1 MNHPLVS
8 ILIPVYLVEQYI
20 ERCAHSVFGQ
30 TYDNMEF
37 IFVDDCSRDNSIQL
51 LEEVLAQYP
60 QRASQVRIIKHDQ
73 NEGLAVARNT
83 AISNA
88 SGDFVFNM
96 DSDDYIE
103 TDAMEALINLQEQTN
118 ADVVTGRMY
127 INDDEIDPHYVE
139 PFYQS
144 KDEMLTTIV
153 SDLWHHE
160 FVNRLVRRSLFIDHD
175 IKALP
180 HVNICEDWQLTA
192 KVVYYADIC
201 VTADKYTYHYVNNPS
216 SLVHCNKTWE
226 RMKIACYQENASL
239 MSLVDF
245 FSETKYA
252 KMICS
257 LFVIIECAFINNS
270 IKYYDKEFF
279 NECRSIILSIPSEY
293 HPSFKRCKITCIKL
307 GFHVFLLTLSFYRLK
322 QWFLSLLV

>member
-1 MNHPLVS
+1 MNRPLVS
-8 ILIPVYLVEQYI
+8 ILIPVYQVEQYI
-20 ERCAHSVFGQ
+20 ERCARSVFGQ
-30 TYDNMEF
+30 TYDNMEY
-37 IFVDDCSRDNSIQL
+37 IFVDDCSPDNSIQI
-51 LEEVLAQYP
+51 LEEVLAHYP
-60 QRASQVRIIKHDQ
+60 HRSSQVRIIKHDQ

-88 SGDFVFNM
+88 TGVFVFNL

-103 TDAMEALINLQEQTN
+103 TDTIEALVNLQEQTN

-160 FVNRLVRRSLFIDHD
+160 FVNRLVRRSLFIDHE

-180 HVNICEDWQLTA
+180 RVNICEDWQMTA

-201 VTADKYTYHYVNNPS
+201 VTADKYTYHYVYNPS
-216 SLVHCNKTWE
+216 SLVHSNTTWE
-226 RMKIACYQENASL
+226 KKKMASRQEN
-239 MSLVDF
+239 D
-245 FSETKYA
+245 
-252 KMICS
+252 
-257 LFVIIECAFINNS
+257 
-270 IKYYDKEFF
+270 
-279 NECRSIILSIPSEY
+279 
-293 HPSFKRCKITCIKL
+293 
-307 GFHVFLLTLSFYRLK
+307 
-322 QWFLSLLV
+322 

>member
-8 ILIPVYLVEQYI
+8 ILVPVYLVEQYI

-30 TYDNMEF
+30 TYDNLEF
-37 IFVDDCSRDNSIQL
+37 IFVDDCSPDNSIQL

-60 QRASQVRIIKHDQ
+60 QRAFQVRIIKHDQ

-88 SGDFVFNM
+88 AGDFVFNM

-103 TDAMEALINLQEQTN
+103 TDAMEVLINLQEKTN

-127 INDDEIDPHYVE
+127 INDDEIDPRYVE

-160 FVNRLVRRSLFIDHD
+160 FVNRLVRRSLFINHE

-180 HVNICEDWQLTA
+180 GVNICEDWQMTA
-192 KVVYYADIC
+192 KVVYFADIC
-201 VTADKYTYHYVNNPS
+201 VTADKYTYHYVYNPS
-216 SLVHCNKTWE
+216 SLVHSNTTWKKKK
-226 RMKIACYQENASL
+226 MACRQENASL
-239 MSLVDF
+239 MNLVDF
-245 FSETKYA
+245 FSGTNYE

-257 LFVIIECAFINNS
+257 LFVQIESDFMYNS
-270 IKYYDKEFF
+270 FKYSDKEFF
-279 NECRSIILSIPSEY
+279 NECRSNILSIPSEY
-293 HPSFKRCKITCIKL
+293 YPSFKRGKMTCVRL
-307 GFHVFLLTLSFYRLK
+307 GFHVTYLAWSFYRLK
-322 QWFLSLLV
+322 QWFC